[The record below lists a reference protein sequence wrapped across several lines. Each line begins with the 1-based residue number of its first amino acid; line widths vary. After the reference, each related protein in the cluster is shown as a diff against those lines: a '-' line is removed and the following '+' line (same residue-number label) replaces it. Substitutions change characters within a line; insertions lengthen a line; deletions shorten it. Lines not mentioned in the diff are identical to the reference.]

1 MAYGM
6 KIADEYGNTAFDST
20 SQGGVF
26 VQFAVFPPNTSGIIY
41 LPSYVVP
48 MTLTFVPLQSGNHT
62 YEVLTG
68 STIDGTGFKRIAY
81 NRVVYPE
88 WENVGATLP
97 GSLNNPTVLMVLAK

>member
-62 YEVLTG
+62 YEVVTDN
-68 STIDGTGFKRIAY
+68 STFKRIAY
-81 NRVVYPE
+81 NRVIYPE